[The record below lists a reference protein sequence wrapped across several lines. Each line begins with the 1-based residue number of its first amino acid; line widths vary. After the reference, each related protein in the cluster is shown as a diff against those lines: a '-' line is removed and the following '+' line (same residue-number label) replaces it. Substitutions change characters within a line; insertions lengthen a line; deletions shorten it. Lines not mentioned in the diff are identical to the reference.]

1 MALDITLKAKGI
13 EDISIIG
20 TSYYQKLSID
30 LYGADIANCISIE
43 QIIDEYGKED
53 ILDEIGEE
61 YIINWLRDKEYIVTG
76 R

>member
-1 MALDITLKAKGI
+1 MALDITLEAKGI

-20 TSYYQKLSID
+20 SGYYPKLSIAI
-30 LYGADIANCISIE
+30 YGADITNCIH
-43 QIIDEYGKED
+43 IDEIIGEYGEKI

-61 YIINWLRDKEYIVTG
+61 YIINWLRDKEYIVTE